1 MGVISSPVVFPATC
15 SANTDLCST
24 PSSIASG
31 TVTSFFFVLLL
42 VASLWSPVMVFAC
55 FWNDEFQLNDVI
67 YFVCGVPGMKPKR
80 KHCIDHERLVAVLMQ
95 KGIPLPNASRSAPD
109 GYWFL
114 VAQALSGFK
123 YPSSKY
129 TYAVYKYWLSNRN
142 RMQAIAQ
149 EDAID
154 HKSHAE
160 V

>member
-1 MGVISSPVVFPATC
+1 MFWFLLRVAGGVISSPVVFPATC
-15 SANTDLCST
+15 SANTDPCST

-114 VAQALSGFK
+114 VAQALSA
-123 YPSSKY
+123 SS
-129 TYAVYKYWLSNRN
+129 TPLQSIP
-142 RMQAIAQ
+142 MQCISIGWVTGIECKPLHRRTQ
-149 EDAID
+149 
-154 HKSHAE
+154 
-160 V
+160 